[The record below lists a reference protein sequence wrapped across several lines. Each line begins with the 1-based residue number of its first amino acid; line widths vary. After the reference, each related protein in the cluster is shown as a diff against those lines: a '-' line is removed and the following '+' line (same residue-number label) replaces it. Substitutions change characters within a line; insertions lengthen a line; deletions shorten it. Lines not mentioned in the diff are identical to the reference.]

1 MKNKFLAVNS
11 IGTPADLTLLLIRIV
26 FGYAFIIHGW
36 SKILN
41 PFHWMGADAQVPAFF
56 QALAALSEFGGGIAL
71 ILGLLTRLSSLG
83 LFFTMIV
90 AIYSHIFMYGHTFIS
105 REDSSY
111 ELPVIYA
118 LLSLLFIVIGPGK
131 FSLDKKIFGNK

>member
-11 IGTPADLTLLLIRIV
+11 IGTPADLTLLIIRIV

-90 AIYSHIFMYGHTFIS
+90 AVYSHIFIYGNAFIS
-105 REDSSY
+105 KEDASY
-111 ELPVIYA
+111 ELPVIYV

-131 FSLDKKIFGNK
+131 FSLDKKIFGHK

>member
-11 IGTPADLTLLLIRIV
+11 IGTSADLTLLLIRIV

-56 QALAALSEFGGGIAL
+56 QALAAISEFGGGIAL

-90 AIYSHIFMYGHTFIS
+90 AVYSHIFIYGHAFIS
-105 REDSSY
+105 REDGSY
-111 ELPVIYA
+111 ELPVIYV

-131 FSLDKKIFGNK
+131 FSLDKKIFGKK

>member
-11 IGTPADLTLLLIRIV
+11 NGTPADLTLLIIRIV

-90 AIYSHIFMYGHTFIS
+90 AVYSHIFIYGNAFIS
-105 REDSSY
+105 KEDASY
-111 ELPVIYA
+111 ELPVIYV

-131 FSLDKKIFGNK
+131 FSLDKKIFGHK

>member
-1 MKNKFLAVNS
+1 MKNKILAVNS

-56 QALAALSEFGGGIAL
+56 QALAAISEFGGGIAL

-83 LFFTMIV
+83 LFFTMTV
-90 AIYSHIFMYGHTFIS
+90 AIYSHIFIYGNTFIS
-105 REDSSY
+105 KENPSY
-111 ELPVIYA
+111 ELPVIYV
-118 LLSLLFIVIGPGK
+118 LLSLLFIVIGPGR